1 MSDVDYD
8 RVRML
13 ALELATVAAPIAC
26 LKDCPPGGAGF
37 RAALQLCGPC
47 LLKWHIQQVRLLLTL
62 KDLEP

>member
-1 MSDVDYD
+1 MNDVDYD

-13 ALELATVAAPIAC
+13 ALELATAAAAIEC

-47 LLKWHIQQVRLLLTL
+47 LLKWHVQQARVLLTL